1 MYVCNGLRPSYASR
15 PWGLLPCPVFVAPFG
30 TLTWTSRGRPVSLSR
45 HWDLWMTVNRSGP
58 AQWMW
63 RMWWKN
69 CRKIPGA
76 AENGRTFL
84 KDLGPSGSQD
94 VARWYDRY
102 LASSWLTVRLYLH
115 LQLQGFE
122 ASDCKIHYNPSQ
134 SYEVSQKLSTQSFW
148 AQAAACC
155 DACPPVA
162 PVKWILSSRSNMPPV
177 GWRADSW
184 VWSLGCPWC
193 ILDWPYL
200 IYLQVGEQLRFWVRI
215 FQD

>member
-134 SYEVSQKLSTQSFW
+134 SQPKTINPIFSEPKLRHAAMRALQSRQSSGSQAPDRICLQLVGGQIHGCGALVALDVS
-148 AQAAACC
+148 
-155 DACPPVA
+155 
-162 PVKWILSSRSNMPPV
+162 
-177 GWRADSW
+177 
-184 VWSLGCPWC
+184 
-193 ILDWPYL
+193 
-200 IYLQVGEQLRFWVRI
+200 
-215 FQD
+215 